1 MPGQGMPWLALE
13 QPAPDPAPEGRIS
26 EIIQDED
33 RLVDPSECAAR
44 AIKMRAGTAGQQALQ
59 GQRRRRV
66 ARGEGRKK
74 LAYTIPMGG
83 DPVEVNGALRGTEE
97 RREWSVLPLQIEA
110 IDPLAM
116 QPPHART
123 KALPK
128 PRQGGKVQ
136 CDIAM
141 RIGGV
146 FLGIQVR
153 LVIEQPVENKAP
165 CGRTLQPSPLDQGP
179 ARCALA
185 AYV

>member
-74 LAYTIPMGG
+74 LAYTIPM
-83 DPVEVNGALRGTEE
+83 RSEE
-97 RREWSVLPLQIEA
+97 RRVGKECRSRWSPY
-110 IDPLAM
+110 
-116 QPPHART
+116 H
-123 KALPK
+123 
-128 PRQGGKVQ
+128 
-136 CDIAM
+136 
-141 RIGGV
+141 
-146 FLGIQVR
+146 
-153 LVIEQPVENKAP
+153 
-165 CGRTLQPSPLDQGP
+165 
-179 ARCALA
+179 
-185 AYV
+185 